1 MDERELTRKFQK
13 MKSMSNKRFWQ
24 EMNDIHTRA
33 YMKGFN
39 HMKEAMECHPRIS
52 KPMVEQVLIK
62 AEEIREQWDGL
73 RTVTIDDTEAEQ
85 FKTATEIIHNLTATE
100 AYIFN
105 LQDEAVI
112 SIAGRHFKVQPVQK
126 EDQDPHGNVHTEALE

>member
-1 MDERELTRKFQK
+1 MDENEKRRAFQK
-13 MKSMSNKRFWQ
+13 VKSMSVKTFWQ
-24 EMNDIHTRA
+24 WMNDIHTRVYA
-33 YMKGFN
+33 KGVN

-52 KPMVEQVLIK
+52 KPMVEQVLVK

-73 RTVTIDDTEAEQ
+73 RTVTIDDTEEEQ

-105 LQDEAVI
+105 LQQEAVI

-126 EDQDPHGNVHTEALE
+126 EDPHGDVDTKEIE